1 MKKYKTLQDGEKKKE
16 NWKRTILYHQ
26 GSAHYREAT
35 EANPSSSDSLR
46 TGGMLMLSLVVYQ
59 SQLSIVPV
67 NH

>member
-1 MKKYKTLQDGEKKKE
+1 MNLSNLFQLLIKKKAKSKNS

-26 GSAHYREAT
+26 GSAQCREAT

-59 SQLSIVPV
+59 S
-67 NH
+67 